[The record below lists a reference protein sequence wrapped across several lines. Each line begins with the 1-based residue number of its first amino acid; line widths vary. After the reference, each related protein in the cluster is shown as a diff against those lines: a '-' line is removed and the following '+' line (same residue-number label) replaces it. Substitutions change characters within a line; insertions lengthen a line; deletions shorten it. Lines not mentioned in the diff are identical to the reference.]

1 MVIGMCDKPMFR
13 SEIKVLYKE
22 TLATMTQVTVL
33 GLSGGIKDSR
43 FGGGLGHV
51 SGDKSCLE
59 RGEENGNN
67 PMDAAGSEMK

>member
-1 MVIGMCDKPMFR
+1 MFQ
-13 SEIKVLYKE
+13 SEIKVLYKG

-33 GLSGGIKDSR
+33 GLPGGIKDSR

-51 SGDKSCLE
+51 SGDKSYLG

-67 PMDAAGSEMK
+67 PVDAVGSEMK

>member
-1 MVIGMCDKPMFR
+1 MFQ

-33 GLSGGIKDSR
+33 GLPGGLKDSR

-51 SGDKSCLE
+51 SGGKSCLQ
-59 RGEENGNN
+59 RGEESGNN
-67 PMDAAGSEMK
+67 PMDAVGSEMK